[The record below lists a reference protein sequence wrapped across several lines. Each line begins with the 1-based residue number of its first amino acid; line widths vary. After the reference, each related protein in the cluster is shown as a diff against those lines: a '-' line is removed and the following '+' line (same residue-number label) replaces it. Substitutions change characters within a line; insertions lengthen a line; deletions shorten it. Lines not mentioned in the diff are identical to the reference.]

1 MIAKAS
7 MRYCISD
14 LLSDPDAVKALNAR
28 TAFAQEGDV
37 VGHEDVWCDPNA
49 DQNGE
54 QDALQAQRCSVT
66 SENLVENWEFVSP
79 LLRKPQSEDNYNTL
93 ALALDELL
101 KLVGEDELHPLMS
114 LVDIIG
120 DWIEEW
126 DHKHHPMPKPS
137 GVDVLG
143 YLMREHGLSQSE
155 LPGVGT
161 QSVVSEILSGKRQ
174 LNLRQIRWLA
184 EHFKVPV
191 DVFI

>member
-1 MIAKAS
+1 MEGGKS
-7 MRYCISD
+7 M
-14 LLSDPDAVKALNAR
+14 
-28 TAFAQEGDV
+28 
-37 VGHEDVWCDPNA
+37 
-49 DQNGE
+49 
-54 QDALQAQRCSVT
+54 SVLIKRAA
-66 SENLVENWEFVSP
+66 EHWEFVSP
-79 LLRKPQSEDNYNTL
+79 VLRKPKNEDDYDML
-93 ALALDELL
+93 AQALDELL
-101 KLVGEDELHPLMS
+101 EMTGDDEFHPLMS

-126 DHKHHPMPKPS
+126 DHKNHPMPKPS

-184 EHFKVPV
+184 ERFGVSV
-191 DVFI
+191 ETFI